1 MCNHVFDYPMD
12 TKENYNLD
20 GKTLTGVCRYCGAKE
35 KAYGMRWSIPIEE
48 NFLQQVP
55 YGETQLEFDK
65 TRIMW

>member
-1 MCNHVFDYPMD
+1 MD